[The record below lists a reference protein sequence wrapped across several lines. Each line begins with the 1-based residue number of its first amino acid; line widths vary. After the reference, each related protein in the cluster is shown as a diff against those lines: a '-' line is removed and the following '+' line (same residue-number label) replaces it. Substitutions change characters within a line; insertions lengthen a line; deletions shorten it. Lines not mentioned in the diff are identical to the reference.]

1 MGKRWWGSGILFFC
15 AAAALVWCWRDT
27 LLDTVLAARAHLVLS
42 SLLLLLLYM
51 LKGLTAAVP
60 LSALEA
66 VGGMLFPLPG
76 ALALNTAGV
85 ALAQAGPYWMGRL
98 RQTDLAALTARFP
111 GSRRFCVPVPGRGA
125 PRLLAAA
132 GRRLSRRAGQS
143 GPGRRRH
150 LLAGLPA
157 APGLLGSLPRVAAST
172 VLGSALPTG
181 DTGRMGLSLACGA
194 VLTALSLL
202 LWQHWRTH

>member
-15 AAAALVWCWRDT
+15 AAALVWCWRDT
-27 LLDTVLAARAHLVLS
+27 LLDAVLAARAHLVLS

-98 RQTDLAALTARFP
+98 RQTDLAVLTARFP
-111 GSRRFCVPVPGRGA
+111 RLSPFLRPGPRPGRTVFLLRLGGA
-125 PRLLAAA
+125 SPGELVSLALGAA
-132 GRRLSRRAGQS
+132 GISWRAY
-143 GPGRRRH
+143 
-150 LLAGLPA
+150 LL
-157 APGLLGSLPRVAAST
+157 PGLLGSLPRVAAST

-202 LWQHWRTH
+202 LWRRWRTH

>member
-15 AAAALVWCWRDT
+15 AAALVWCWRDT

-125 PRLLAAA
+125 PSSCCGWAAP
-132 GRRLSRRAGQS
+132 RRESWSVWPWAPPASPG
-143 GPGRRRH
+143 GPTCCPDFWGACPGWRPPPFWAPPCPRGTP
-150 LLAGLPA
+150 ADGFPWPA
-157 APGLLGSLPRVAAST
+157 AR
-172 VLGSALPTG
+172 
-181 DTGRMGLSLACGA
+181 C
-194 VLTALSLL
+194 
-202 LWQHWRTH
+202 